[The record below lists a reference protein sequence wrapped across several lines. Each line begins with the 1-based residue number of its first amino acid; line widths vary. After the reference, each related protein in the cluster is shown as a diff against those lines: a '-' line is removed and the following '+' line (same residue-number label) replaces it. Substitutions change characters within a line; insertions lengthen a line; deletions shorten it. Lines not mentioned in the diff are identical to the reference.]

1 MTAALN
7 DMQTDLSSL
16 SLFNFNTH
24 LAEPI
29 YNNFNSSDEHF
40 QHTGR
45 CNKWG
50 IIHGHGGIEFLF
62 KCSTR
67 YISHQ

>member
-16 SLFNFNTH
+16 SLFDFNTH
-24 LAEPI
+24 LAETI

-40 QHTGR
+40 
-45 CNKWG
+45 
-50 IIHGHGGIEFLF
+50 
-62 KCSTR
+62 
-67 YISHQ
+67 